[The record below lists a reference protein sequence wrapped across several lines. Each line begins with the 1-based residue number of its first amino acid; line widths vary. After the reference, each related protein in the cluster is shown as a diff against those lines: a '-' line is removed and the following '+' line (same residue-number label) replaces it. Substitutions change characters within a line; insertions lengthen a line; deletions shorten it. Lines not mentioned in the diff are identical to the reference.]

1 MAIASGGHEVSAD
14 RGLTRHEATA
24 RIASAGHNELPAAP
38 GRTILRIAT
47 GVATEPMAL
56 MIVAA
61 GVLYLALGDVGEAL
75 LLLAFIVIVMGI
87 TIVQER
93 KTERVLD
100 ALRDLSSPRA
110 RVIRDGVPLV
120 VPGRDVVP
128 DDILLLDEGDRVAA
142 DGLLLAAHDLCVDES
157 LLTGESVPVTKR
169 AFSGVPHDTI
179 VPGVPRPGGEDLPMV
194 FAGSM
199 VVQGGGTARVRA
211 TGVDTEMGKIG
222 RALAAVEEPESPLR
236 RETRKLVRLVAGVA
250 VLLSIVAAALYWATR
265 GEPLEAVLAGLALAM
280 SLLPEEFPVIFAV
293 FMAAGAWRISRRHVL
308 TRRIGVIETL
318 GAATTLCVDK
328 TGTLTENRMTVSVL
342 ATVDGVRSCG
352 EPAPGTGYTRAER
365 ALVEAAALASEIR
378 PFDPMEKALHDL
390 AARALPATPSAG
402 LKLVHEYP
410 LSPQLL
416 AMTHVWSAPGDT
428 AATIAAKGA
437 PESVIALC
445 RIGAAEAAEFLE
457 AAERLAG
464 EGMRVLGVARARHVG
479 AEWPASP
486 RGFAFDWMGLVGFAD
501 PLRPNVPRAIAECR
515 AAGVRVAMITGDY
528 PATARA
534 IARDAGLPAG
544 VVLTGA
550 EIAALTLPAL
560 RERVRE
566 VCVFARVAPE
576 QKLRIVEALKANGAV
591 VAMTGDGVND
601 APALKA
607 AHIGIAMGGRGT
619 DVAREAAS
627 LVLLNDDF
635 VSIVAAIRLG
645 RRIYANL
652 RKAMSYVLAVH
663 VPIAGMALLP
673 LLLGWPLMFS
683 PAHIV
688 FLELVIN
695 PTCSIVFE
703 AEHSDADAMQ
713 RPPRDPD
720 ERLFTGATILACLL
734 QGLAVLVVVAGIYAW
749 GQGQGLPTA
758 VTRAM
763 AFIALIAGNLGT
775 IVANRAP
782 RASLS
787 ATLSRGNV
795 PLLWITGG
803 ALAALAATVW
813 WPPLARLFQFS
824 PPGGGAALACLGLG
838 FGGAQLFGLVAHA
851 LRSR

>member
-1 MAIASGGHEVSAD
+1 M
-14 RGLTRHEATA
+14 
-24 RIASAGHNELPAAP
+24 P
-38 GRTILRIAT
+38 GRTILRIAA

-61 GVLYLALGDVGEAL
+61 GALYLALGDVGEAL

-110 RVIRDGVPLV
+110 RVVRDGEAMLV
-120 VPGRDVVP
+120 SGRDVVP

-142 DGLLLAAHDLCVDES
+142 DGVLLAAHDLSVDES

-169 AFSGVPHDTI
+169 ALAAPHEAGADALAA
-179 VPGVPRPGGEDLPMV
+179 PRPGGEGLSLV

-211 TGVDTEMGKIG
+211 TGIDTEMGKIG

-236 RETRKLVRLVAGVA
+236 RETRSLVRHVAAVA
-250 VLLSIVAAALYWATR
+250 VFLSIAAAALFWATR

-280 SLLPEEFPVIFAV
+280 SLLPEEFPVIFTV

-308 TRRIGVIETL
+308 TRRLGVIETL
-318 GAATTLCVDK
+318 GAATMLCVDK
-328 TGTLTENRMTVSVL
+328 TGTLTENRMSVRL
-342 ATVDGVRSCG
+342 LVTAGGESRCDEPSHAATGWT
-352 EPAPGTGYTRAER
+352 AAER
-365 ALVEAAALASEIR
+365 ALVEAATLASEIR
-378 PFDPMEKALHDL
+378 PFDPMEKALHGL
-390 AARALPATPSAG
+390 AARVLPAPPGTGQA
-402 LKLVHEYP
+402 LVHEYP

-428 AATIAAKGA
+428 AAIIATKGA
-437 PESVIALC
+437 PEAVVALC
-445 RIGAAEAAEFLE
+445 RQDVARAAEILQV
-457 AAERLAG
+457 AERLAG
-464 EGMRVLGVARARHVG
+464 EGMRVLGVARARFAG
-479 AEWPASP
+479 AAWPASP
-486 RGFAFDWMGLVGFAD
+486 QGFEFEWMGLVAFAD
-501 PLRPNVPRAIAECR
+501 PLRAHVPHAIAECR

-528 PATARA
+528 PATALA
-534 IARDAGLPAG
+534 IAKDAGLPAS
-544 VVLTGA
+544 VALTGT
-550 EIAALTLPAL
+550 EIAALGDLRL
-560 RERVRE
+560 RERVRD
-566 VCVFARVAPE
+566 VSVFARIAPD
-576 QKLRIVEALKANGAV
+576 QKLRIVEALKANGEV

-627 LVLLNDDF
+627 LVLLDDDF

-673 LLLGWPLMFS
+673 LLFGWPLMFS

-703 AEHSDADAMQ
+703 AEHSEADAMR
-713 RPPRDPD
+713 RPPRAPG
-720 ERLFTGATILACLL
+720 ERLFTGATILACIL
-734 QGLAVLVVVAGIYAW
+734 QGFAVLAVTAGIYAW
-749 GQGQGLPTA
+749 GQHEGLPA
-758 VTRAM
+758 GVTRVM
-763 AFIALIAGNLGT
+763 AFVALVAGNLGT

-782 RASLS
+782 RAALAASVF
-787 ATLSRGNV
+787 AGNV

-803 ALAALAATVW
+803 ALAALAATIY
-813 WPPLARLFQFS
+813 WPPLARLFEFS
-824 PPGGGAALACLGLG
+824 PPGVAAVVACLAAGFASAMVFALARR
-838 FGGAQLFGLVAHA
+838 V
-851 LRSR
+851 LRPR